1 MLAPPRGVC
10 SREPGALTCTAP
22 TIDLLEGR
30 TIESRNQW
38 IISRTIGEGLQ
49 CQILFKILRQ
59 CRGHAARLHLI
70 VLLAEVP
77 HQFRIFDLPRPDL
90 EPKTA
95 LVLVLVQVQVL
106 VLVLF
111 CVLVLVLVL
120 VLGWFCCWL
129 LGWFCCWLLVR
140 LLFTPLRASERPL
153 NIL

>member
-22 TIDLLEGR
+22 
-30 TIESRNQW
+30 
-38 IISRTIGEGLQ
+38 ISRTIGEGLQ

>member
-1 MLAPPRGVC
+1 MERNRYAHKCNCLQTKHPPR
-10 SREPGALTCTAP
+10 RP
-22 TIDLLEGR
+22 TGR
-30 TIESRNQW
+30 MGCGPEEAQDS
-38 IISRTIGEGLQ
+38 
-49 CQILFKILRQ
+49 
-59 CRGHAARLHLI
+59 
-70 VLLAEVP
+70 
-77 HQFRIFDLPRPDL
+77 

-95 LVLVLVQVQVL
+95 LVLVLVL

-120 VLGWFCCWL
+120 VLGWFCCLL

>member
-1 MLAPPRGVC
+1 MVLPEVQLQKARAILQTVGESACSSISDFVVIEIELGKALA
-10 SREPGALTCTAP
+10 
-22 TIDLLEGR
+22 LLQ
-30 TIESRNQW
+30 T
-38 IISRTIGEGLQ
+38 
-49 CQILFKILRQ
+49 
-59 CRGHAARLHLI
+59 
-70 VLLAEVP
+70 
-77 HQFRIFDLPRPDL
+77 
-90 EPKTA
+90 KTA

>member
-22 TIDLLEGR
+22 TIPLRLRHHYLHQHIRFGSSRGSAAEGSCNSSDRRRERKALALLQ
-30 TIESRNQW
+30 T
-38 IISRTIGEGLQ
+38 
-49 CQILFKILRQ
+49 
-59 CRGHAARLHLI
+59 
-70 VLLAEVP
+70 
-77 HQFRIFDLPRPDL
+77 
-90 EPKTA
+90 KTA